1 MLEIFLGYVEHDLT
15 KTNSLNTPRPLCF
28 PQQYSHTAPGMWV
41 GFMLVLRAYI
51 VVGAAVHR
59 LHPLTA
65 WAAFRA
71 AGAPSPVELQGLIL

>member
-1 MLEIFLGYVEHDLT
+1 MLEIFLGRVGHDLS

-28 PQQYSHTAPGMWV
+28 SLQYPHTAPGTWV

-51 VVGAAVHR
+51 AVGAAVHC

-71 AGAPSPVELQGLIL
+71 AGAASVELQGFVL